1 MSGPAKKKANYDNL
15 FSIPDNMTGEIIAGE
30 LIVTPR
36 PSRKH
41 GYVAY
46 SLGGRLTPPYQFG
59 EGGGPGGWIFIAE
72 PEIGFGEDI
81 LVPDV
86 AGWKR
91 ARFPVDEGHNW
102 ISVSP
107 DWICEV
113 LSPGTARMDKTG
125 TMPRYA
131 RFGVQHLWLIDPVAR
146 TLDAFLLEAGKW
158 VVIGLFVQ
166 NDRVRVEPF
175 EETSLDLSDLWLE
188 GTPQTAA

>member
-1 MSGPAKKKANYDNL
+1 MSEPAKKKATYDDL

-46 SLGGRLTPPYQFG
+46 SLGGRLTPSYQFG

-86 AGWKR
+86 AAWKR

-107 DWICEV
+107 AWICEV
-113 LSPGTARMDKTG
+113 LSPRTARMDKTG
-125 TMPRYA
+125 KMPVYA
-131 RFGVQHLWLIDPVAR
+131 RSGVQHLWLIDPLAR
-146 TLDAFLLEAGKW
+146 TLDAFRLEEGKW

-175 EETSLDLSDLWLE
+175 QETLLDLSDLWLE
-188 GTPQTAA
+188 GTPQAAE